1 MIKVHH
7 LNNSHSHVVL
17 WLLEELGVDYEIV
30 RHQRDPK
37 TGRSPPS
44 LRAVHPAAKSPTIE
58 DHGQV
63 MVESGG
69 ILLYLLETYGNGRLR
84 PAPNT
89 PEAMRF
95 FQWLTY
101 IEGSAKAPLM
111 NSFFMRRMA
120 PDDTQRN
127 AMAAEMAK
135 IPLILIEDALEGRA
149 FITGDAFTAAD
160 IQLGFMEELLE
171 GIGQLESWPGMRA
184 HLERMRGRE
193 AYRRA
198 EAKGGPV
205 DIKGLFKS
213 LGA

>member
-30 RHQRDPK
+30 RHQRDPQ

-44 LRAVHPAAKSPTIE
+44 LRAAHPAAKAPTIE

-63 MVESGG
+63 MIESGG
-69 ILLYLLETYGNGRLR
+69 ILLYLLEAYGNGRLR

-89 PEAMRF
+89 AAAMRF
-95 FQWLTY
+95 YQWLTF

-111 NSFFMRRMA
+111 NSFFMSRMA
-120 PDDTQRN
+120 PDDTARN
-127 AMAAEMAK
+127 GMAAEMAK
-135 IPLILIEDALEGRA
+135 IPLRLIEDELQSRA
-149 FITGDAFTAAD
+149 FIAGDAFTAAD
-160 IQLGFMEELLE
+160 IQLGFMEELLD
-171 GIGQLESWPGMRA
+171 GTGQLTAWPGMGA
-184 HLERMRGRE
+184 HLERMRARDG
-193 AYRRA
+193 YKQA

-205 DIKGLFKS
+205 DIGGLFKS